1 MAKDEI
7 QWDAIT
13 EEAAKILSQY
23 IRIDTTN
30 PPGNE
35 IAGALFL
42 KEILKKEGFD
52 SVILESEK
60 GRGNIIA
67 RYKGDG
73 SLAPLLLLHHIDV
86 VPAEEE
92 KWLLPPLSGK
102 VQDGEI
108 WGRGAFDCKS
118 FGVMELMVLLL
129 LQRSGF
135 KSKRD
140 IILLGT
146 ADEEAGG
153 RCGVEWMVKNHFNLI
168 RTDFVINEGGV
179 AGFCLENKNLYL
191 CQTAEKGVCW
201 VRLVFKGVPGHA
213 SMPDG
218 NNCISD
224 MAGAIKKIGN
234 YRSRLQRSPI
244 TKSFIEGL
252 AREMDFIEQRD
263 AAGLFD
269 EASSSKI
276 LDMIPEKGLK
286 TLLNTMLRNTFVPTV
301 AHGGKKTNVIPS
313 ECYCE
318 IDCRMLPGEDPES
331 IMQELK
337 SALGKYAD
345 FEVEILGSSSPT
357 ESGLPNA
364 LYSTIEACT
373 KKNDPVATIIP
384 FISSGATDSR
394 FFREKGAAA
403 YGFAPLQIEEP
414 LSSHLEKMHGHNERI
429 SIKNLGYGIVLL
441 YDIVREFCR

>member
-1 MAKDEI
+1 MEKNEIHWDEI
-7 QWDAIT
+7 I
-13 EEAAKILSQY
+13 EEATKILSQY
-23 IRIDTTN
+23 IQIDTTN

-35 IAGALFL
+35 IEGALFL

-60 GRGNIIA
+60 GRGNIVA

-86 VPAEEE
+86 VPAEED
-92 KWLLPPLSGK
+92 KWLHPPLSGK

-108 WGRGAFDCKS
+108 WGRGAFDCKY
-118 FGVMELMVLLL
+118 FGVIELMVLCLL
-129 LQRSGF
+129 KRSGF
-135 KSKRD
+135 KSRRD
-140 IILLGT
+140 IILLATG
-146 ADEEAGG
+146 DEEAGG
-153 RCGVEWMVKNHFNLI
+153 RCGVEWMVKNHFDLI
-168 RTDFVINEGGV
+168 RADFVINEGGV

-201 VRLVFKGVPGHA
+201 VRLVFRGVPGHA

-224 MAGAIKKIGN
+224 MAGAIQKIGN
-234 YRSRLQRSPI
+234 YRSRLQKSPV
-244 TKSFIEGL
+244 TTRFIEGL
-252 AREMDFIEQRD
+252 ARKMDFIEERE

-269 EASSSKI
+269 ETSSFKI

-331 IMQELK
+331 IIKELK
-337 SALGKYAD
+337 GILGGHTD
-345 FEVEILGSSSPT
+345 FEIEILGSSSPT
-357 ESGLPNA
+357 ESRLPNV
-364 LYSTIEACT
+364 LYSTIEMCT
-373 KKNDPVATIIP
+373 KKQDPVATVIP

-394 FFREKGAAA
+394 FFREKGVAA
-403 YGFAPLQIEEP
+403 YGFAPLKIEEP

-429 SIKNLGYGIVLL
+429 SIKNLAYGIELL